1 MKVSSELIPI
11 GKISMI
17 AKHGDFSALISEVEV
32 EFGVEVLKVAEL
44 GGEVDLNLRAQC
56 TDGRALFIKCTRVQT
71 GIDISWQ
78 WRLLEHMALHD
89 ARIPVP
95 RVLRTLSGEPEIT
108 ATHCG
113 SVLQVRVMTWLDG
126 GVIGRADRVDFQ
138 LLSEV
143 GTIAG
148 NMFNSLQSVDRSG
161 IPTTHHWDV
170 RHQRDAIGWGIDF
183 VKDPANLIA
192 IEAILKKCEPVEPYL
207 ARLPTGLVHQD
218 LNDFN
223 VLVDQSPDERFR
235 VTGIIDFG
243 DALDTVRVAE
253 VVVAG
258 AYAML
263 RQQDPL
269 GALSAVVAGF
279 NSVVPLTEMEIA
291 VIFPLASARLCLN
304 ACTWTKRTAIDPRPY
319 GVSRML
325 HTWPAIH
332 FVAPLR
338 AEQALSC
345 IKIACKILG

>member
-1 MKVSSELIPI
+1 MND
-11 GKISMI
+11 
-17 AKHGDFSALISEVEV
+17 DFSALVSQVEA
-32 EFGVEVLKVAEL
+32 EFGLAARTVTKL
-44 GGEVDLNLRAQC
+44 GGEVDFNLRAEC
-56 TDGRALFIKCTRVQT
+56 TDGRVHFIKCTVVQP

-78 WRLLEHMALHD
+78 WRLLEHLALHD

-108 ATHCG
+108 STLCG
-113 SVLQVRVMTWLDG
+113 SVVRVRVMTWLDG
-126 GVIGRADRVDFQ
+126 GVIGRADPVDFQ

-143 GTIAG
+143 GSIAG
-148 NMFNSLQSVDRSG
+148 CMFESLQSVDRSG

-170 RHQRDAIGWGIDF
+170 RQQREAIGWGIDF
-183 VKDPANLIA
+183 VKYPANLIA
-192 IEAILKKCEPVEPYL
+192 IESILKKCEPVEPYL

-223 VLVDQSPDERFR
+223 VLVDQGPDERLV

-325 HTWPAIH
+325 HTWPTIH
-332 FVAPLR
+332 LVAPLE

-345 IKIACKILG
+345 INIACKMLR